1 MILEFILDS
10 IFEIPYSV
18 NMARDKIIVGLDIG
32 THSIKAVVAKRR
44 VGNERVQ
51 ILGVGVAPAIG
62 VKRGVIVDIDEA
74 ATSIKNAIS
83 EAEKVSGVEVE
94 SVIVNI
100 DGSNVVSKM
109 SKGVVAVSRADQEIS
124 RDDIERVVRAAEAVS
139 LPPNKEILHVI
150 PKEFVVD
157 GEGGIKD
164 PQGMHGVRLELNALI
179 IECSSPVVMNVKK
192 CVKASGYDI
201 NNVILSP
208 LAAAHSTLT
217 KRQKELGVLA
227 IDIGSATTG
236 LAVYED
242 GDVIHTQILPVGSG
256 HITNDIAIGLRID
269 IDMAENIKLEYGYC
283 VPEDVSKK
291 DTIDLTKVGH
301 NESLRAN
308 KKEIAE
314 IIEARLEEIF
324 DLVNKELKKINK
336 QSLLPAGVVL
346 LGGGAKLPGIVDLA
360 KKMLK
365 LPAHVGS
372 PQEVDGLSDYIED
385 PAYAT
390 AVGLV
395 KWDADISGP
404 NRKAGEAGFWG
415 LVKKMLGALMP

>member
-1 MILEFILDS
+1 
-10 IFEIPYSV
+10 
-18 NMARDKIIVGLDIG
+18 MARDKIIVGLDIG

-51 ILGVGVAPAIG
+51 ILGVGVAPATGI
-62 VKRGVIVDIDEA
+62 KRGVVVDIDEA

-124 RDDIERVVRAAEAVS
+124 QDDIERVVRAAEAVS

-179 IECSSPVVMNVKK
+179 IECSAPVVMNVKK

-201 NNVILSP
+201 DNVILSP

-227 IDIGSATTG
+227 VDIGSATTG

-269 IDMAENIKLEYGYC
+269 VDMAENIKLEYGYC

-291 DTIDLTKVGH
+291 DIIDLAKVGH

-365 LPAHVGS
+365 LPAHVGY

-404 NRKAGEAGFWG
+404 NRKSGDAGFWG